1 MNVESYFPQYPE
13 KREISINDKNLL
25 KQKLFKLQPQ
35 ISEYTFTNLWI
46 WRQHRPVY
54 LSQLDKTV
62 LIFRKNLDGQIY
74 LLPPVGEE
82 MSLLVFE
89 KMRSKGIEDL
99 NGLYGFNK
107 EEANKFNEKGLAVIE
122 DRDNWDYVYSV
133 KELVSL
139 EGTKYRKKRQNI
151 HQCLSDHECVYK
163 PITSQIVKECLELQ
177 NDWCNLRSCISDP
190 GLMSEDW
197 TVKEILTN
205 FDKLSVFGGATYVDG
220 RIEAFTIAERLNSN
234 TAVIHFEKANHN
246 IRGLYQL
253 INQWFCKHSLQDY
266 EYVNREQ
273 DLGIQGLRRAKQ
285 EYYPHHMVEKYTVK
299 IN

>member
-1 MNVESYFPQYPE
+1 MNIESYFPQYPE
-13 KREISINDKNLL
+13 KREISINDKDLL

-54 LSQLDKTV
+54 LSQLNKTV

-74 LLPPVGEE
+74 LLPPVGEKV
-82 MSLLVFE
+82 SLLVFE
-89 KMRSKGIEDL
+89 KMRSKGIKDL
-99 NGLYGFNK
+99 NGLYGFSK
-107 EEANKFNEKGLAVIE
+107 EEANKFKEKGLIVIE
-122 DRDNWDYVYSV
+122 DRNNWDYVYSV
-133 KELVSL
+133 KELISL

-163 PITSQIVKECLELQ
+163 SITSQIIKECLELQ
-177 NDWCNLRSCISDP
+177 NDWCNLRYCISDP

-197 TVKEILTN
+197 AIKEILTN
-205 FDKLSVFGGATYVDG
+205 FDKLSVFGGAIYIDG

-234 TAVIHFEKANHN
+234 SAVIHFEKANHN

-285 EYYPHHMVEKYTVK
+285 EYYPHHMVEKCTIK
-299 IN
+299 IS